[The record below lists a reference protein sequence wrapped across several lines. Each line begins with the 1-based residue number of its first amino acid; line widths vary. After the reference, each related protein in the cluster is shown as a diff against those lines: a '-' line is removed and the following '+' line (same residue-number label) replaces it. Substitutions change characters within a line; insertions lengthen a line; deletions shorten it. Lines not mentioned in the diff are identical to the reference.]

1 MNNRRRTVIGV
12 LIVLFALAIVAH
24 GPIRDAV
31 YSGAATSVTLT
42 TTATVTSIGPTINST
57 ETTTSIDLAAGPG
70 TTMAWCN
77 VTVHDDNGNSDIHNV
92 NATLYYNGST
102 LSGSQDTNQRYVN
115 YTCHPGS
122 AADNGSGV
130 WRAYNCSFTLNY
142 CAHVAKST
150 DGAGWVCTVFANDT
164 GGMVNSS
171 NITNIAVNTLVA
183 INTNQSTVAYG
194 SVAPGGTSGGV
205 EILVTNW
212 GNVVMDLAHAGTNM
226 TNQSAI
232 AGGQAGFLPN
242 PDGQINVSQQ
252 NYSTDIAFAHA
263 SAMKIPNVSLANA
276 TYNLPNAT
284 ACVGGAASQAAQNRS
299 AWYRLNVI
307 PGQAPSTYQGYIILT
322 ASDGT

>member
-12 LIVLFALAIVAH
+12 LIVLFALAIVAR

-31 YSGAATSVTLT
+31 YSGAVTSVTLT
-42 TTATVTSIGPTINST
+42 TTATVTSIAPTINST
-57 ETTTSIDLAAGPG
+57 ATTTSIDLAAGPDQ
-70 TTMAWCN
+70 TTAWCN
-77 VTVHDDNGNSDIHNV
+77 VTIHDDNGNSDIHNV
-92 NATLYYNGST
+92 NATLYYNGTT
-102 LSGSQDTNQRYVN
+102 LVGADDTNLRYVN

-150 DGAGWVCTVFANDT
+150 DGGGWVCSVFVNDT
-164 GGMVNSS
+164 SGGRNSS

-205 EILVTNW
+205 EITITNW

-226 TNQSAI
+226 TNQSEI
-232 AGGQAGFLPN
+232 SGGQAGFLPN

-252 NYSTDIAFAHA
+252 NYSTESAFTAA
-263 SAMKIPNVSLANA
+263 SAMKIPNGSITNA

-284 ACVGGAASQAAQNRS
+284 ACVGSAASQAGQNRS
-299 AWYRLNVI
+299 AWYRLNVV